1 MKHNGSC
8 LLWRLF
14 ESSVGDG
21 RDGINE
27 TLCLLEGLGG
37 GGRRDENNRCGGDNR
52 C

>member
-1 MKHNGSC
+1 M
-8 LLWRLF
+8 LWRLF

-37 GGRRDENNRCGGDNR
+37 VDDATKITDAEVIIGAEGFA
-52 C
+52 